1 MGQGKF
7 GSKLGITTSHRKAML
22 RTMVTSF
29 LKYEKIQTTETK
41 AKELRKV
48 AEKMVT
54 LGKRGDL
61 HARRQAAAVVRER
74 EMVGKLFGELS
85 ERYKDRTGGYTRI
98 VKMGYRA
105 GDNAPMSI
113 IEFVDYAG
121 AAQVKKTATEKKQ
134 TEKKPAEKKTAEKK
148 TAEKKPAEKKPTA
161 KKTTAKKAVEKE
173 AAEKKPVEKKPARK
187 KTAEKKPAEPQS

>member
-7 GSKLGITTSHRKAML
+7 GSKLGRTTSHREAML

-29 LKYEKIQTTETK
+29 IKHEKIKTTDVK

-48 AEKMVT
+48 AEKMIT

-61 HARRQAAAVVRER
+61 HARRQAAAFVRER

-85 ERYKDRTGGYTRI
+85 ARYRDRVGGYTRI
-98 VKMGYRA
+98 VKTGYRV

-113 IEFVDYAG
+113 IEFVRDVEPVKAK
-121 AAQVKKTATEKKQ
+121 KKTPE
-134 TEKKPAEKKTAEKK
+134 
-148 TAEKKPAEKKPTA
+148 A
-161 KKTTAKKAVEKE
+161 KA
-173 AAEKKPVEKKPARK
+173 
-187 KTAEKKPAEPQS
+187 

>member
-7 GSKLGITTSHRKAML
+7 GSKLGRTTSHRKAML

-29 LKYEKIQTTETK
+29 LKHEKIKTTDLK
-41 AKELRKV
+41 AKELKKV
-48 AEKMVT
+48 AEKMIT

-61 HARRQAAAVVRER
+61 HARRQAAAFVRER

-85 ERYKDRTGGYTRI
+85 DRYRERAGGYTRI

-113 IEFVDYAG
+113 IEFVRDAE
-121 AAQVKKTATEKKQ
+121 AEKVKKKAPAPKK
-134 TEKKPAEKKTAEKK
+134 
-148 TAEKKPAEKKPTA
+148 
-161 KKTTAKKAVEKE
+161 
-173 AAEKKPVEKKPARK
+173 
-187 KTAEKKPAEPQS
+187 